1 MSKFKVGDKV
11 RKITGYPFVGTV
23 CAVYENEDKC
33 CVKHKDRWEHI
44 FSDKQLVP
52 DHPEYQYLDLLQ
64 DVLDNGVYREGRNGG
79 TYGVFGRQIRF
90 NLADG
95 FPLLTTKKVHWK
107 SVVVELLWFI
117 RGDTNTKYLTDRGV
131 SIWDEWA
138 DENGDLGP
146 VYGAQWRGWD
156 AGVSYKNG
164 ASVHTWIDQLYSVVE
179 QLKLD
184 PNSRRHI
191 VLAWNPADIEH
202 MALPPCH
209 CLFQFFVVNGRL
221 SCQLYQRSADL
232 FLGVPFNIASYALL
246 THLIAKE
253 AGLQVGD
260 FVHTFGDLHLYAN
273 HIEQAKEQ
281 IQRQP
286 LPMPYIT
293 LPSNKSMFD
302 ETFEWTDIELHHYN
316 HLPHIKAEV
325 SK

>member
-23 CAVYENEDKC
+23 CAAYENEDKC
-33 CVKHKDRWEHI
+33 CVKHKDKWEHI
-44 FSDKQLVP
+44 FSDKQLVL

-107 SVVVELLWFI
+107 SVAVELLWFI
-117 RGDTNTKYLTDRGV
+117 RGDTNIEYLTDRGV
-131 SIWDEWA
+131 SIWDEWV

-146 VYGAQWRGWD
+146 VYGAQWRNFNYYYSPDSPPG
-156 AGVSYKNG
+156 GTG
-164 ASVHTWIDQLYSVVE
+164 LDQLNDVVE
-179 QLKLD
+179 SLKKD
-184 PNSRRHI
+184 PFSRRHLI
-191 VLAWNPADIEH
+191 VAWNPLLIDE

-209 CLFQFFVVNGRL
+209 CLFQFFVVNGKL

-253 AGLQVGD
+253 AGLQVGE
-260 FVHTFGDLHLYAN
+260 FIHTFGDLHLYAN

-281 IQRQP
+281 VQRQP

-302 ETFEWTDIELHHYN
+302 ETLEWTDIELHHYN